1 MTIIAIIGGLITAA
15 TVIAAIVG
23 IMALGHFARMN
34 ARGDE

>member
-1 MTIIAIIGGLITAA
+1 MIILAIIGGLITAA
-15 TVIAAIVG
+15 TFIVGIIG